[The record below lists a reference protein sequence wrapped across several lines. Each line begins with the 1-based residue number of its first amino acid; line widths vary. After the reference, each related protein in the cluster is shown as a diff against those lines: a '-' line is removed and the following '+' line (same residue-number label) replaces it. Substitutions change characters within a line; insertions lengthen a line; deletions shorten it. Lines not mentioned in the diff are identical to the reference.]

1 MISRL
6 LSTVLTRVRG
16 TPDEAE
22 SSSSWELA
30 APAGGAATATQAEE
44 PAEPF
49 GTGLAFKLAAQV
61 PELALTPIQQK
72 NLIEAETFEELQL
85 FHFEPLDS
93 LAEDPEFDSVLEGR
107 GYLARAIRA
116 GVGARSKLDGL
127 RRTTVKSVRV
137 PGKKRWYVV
146 LRARDYPEGLLTQS
160 FDTYRTAV
168 QDHRTL
174 QGFDPASVSHSFTR
188 LAEVT
193 AFLAGAQCQWPPE
206 A

>member
-107 GYLARAIRA
+107 GYLARAIR
-116 GVGARSKLDGL
+116 
-127 RRTTVKSVRV
+127 TTVKSVRV

-193 AFLAGAQCQWPPE
+193 AFLAGAQCPRPPE